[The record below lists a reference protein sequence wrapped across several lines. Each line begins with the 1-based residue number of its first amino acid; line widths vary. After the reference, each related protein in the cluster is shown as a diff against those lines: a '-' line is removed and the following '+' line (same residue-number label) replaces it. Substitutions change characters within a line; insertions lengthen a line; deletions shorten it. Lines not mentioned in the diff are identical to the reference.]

1 MMLHRHFEAETHKE
15 KPVEKK
21 EPVNNGTDIVP
32 EEEKKPEQPRRG
44 RKRA

>member
-1 MMLHRHFEAETHKE
+1 MMLHRHFEAETPKE

-21 EPVNNGTDIVP
+21 EPVNEGTDIVP
-32 EEEKKPEQPRRG
+32 EKEEKPEPRRS

>member
-1 MMLHRHFEAETHKE
+1 MMLHRHFEAEAPKE

-21 EPVNNGTDIVP
+21 EPVNKGTDIVP
-32 EEEKKPEQPRRG
+32 EKEEKPEPRRS

>member
-1 MMLHRHFEAETHKE
+1 MMLHRHFEADE
-15 KPVEKK
+15 KNAPAEKQ
-21 EPVNNGTDIVP
+21 EPVKNGTDIVP